1 MKECLIIQKQP
12 VAMDLILLWH
22 ILPFFSCPICRH
34 LTWDRSTKYHTFTAT
49 AVSSSP
55 FSVNGL
61 TKTIERIPKDKCRK
75 SHKIK
80 RFLFLQLNRRKPNGW
95 LERVLLA
102 ILCRGSFI
110 DCIIN
115 KQRPFYRWYHWLS
128 NRQWDHTKIEWERNL
143 AKINQT
149 KSRNLHF
156 PCERRLQFATTTLYS
171 SCRRVAISICF
182 PGF

>member
-61 TKTIERIPKDKCRK
+61 TKTIERIPKDKCK
-75 SHKIK
+75 KITQNQAIFVPSIEPKETK
-80 RFLFLQLNRRKPNGW
+80 RLIGKGAVGDLMPRLIHR
-95 LERVLLA
+95 L
-102 ILCRGSFI
+102 
-110 DCIIN
+110 
-115 KQRPFYRWYHWLS
+115 H
-128 NRQWDHTKIEWERNL
+128 
-143 AKINQT
+143 NQ
-149 KSRNLHF
+149 
-156 PCERRLQFATTTLYS
+156 QTTTILPLIS
-171 SCRRVAISICF
+171 LVEQSTMGPHKNRVRKK
-182 PGF
+182 PGKNKSNEVKKFAFSVWETASVCHYHTLLKL